1 MTADEPLAGFPALD
15 YEPEPSPGAP
25 MSETTAAPS
34 ISVSDEA
41 RQSLLDYLARSGPAQ
56 YIRVHVGHG

>member
-1 MTADEPLAGFPALD
+1 
-15 YEPEPSPGAP
+15 